1 MNKKNKIRIPN
12 QEKYSVPS
20 NSSKSIDQKPVTNS
34 LLSVMR
40 DGKEFESVLSYRVEN
55 LNSDEIRNAIKEISE
70 ITGRYTICYLA
81 NSINSNIKGNT
92 SINATDDLPFR
103 EMIKSVPGTV
113 KEIDIIL
120 VTPGGSGEQVAKFVD
135 KLRPRF
141 DIVRFLLPDSAMS
154 AGTIFVMSG
163 DEIIMTPDSYIGP
176 IDPQVPNRDG
186 RFVPAQSLLALI
198 EDIKLRGDAALKAG
212 QQPNWTDIQI
222 LNRIDHKDLG
232 SAISGSNYSIGLVKD
247 FLAKYKFKSWE
258 VHKSTGKSV
267 TLSEKEEAAYEIARK
282 FCDHT
287 IWKSHSRGITREIA
301 WQKCQLQ
308 ITHAENVAGLE
319 RVIRRFWAVIYWI
332 FENSLTFKIFISPD
346 YSLIRQDIRPQ
357 ILPKS

>member
-12 QEKYSVPS
+12 Q
-20 NSSKSIDQKPVTNS
+20 QKFSGSTNLPKLTDGRPVTNS
-34 LLSVMR
+34 LLSVMQ
-40 DGKEFESVLSYRVEN
+40 DGKEFESILHYRVEN
-55 LNSDEIRNAIKEISE
+55 LNSDEIRNAVKEISD

-81 NSINSNIKGNT
+81 NSINLNIKSNT

-103 EMIKSVPGTV
+103 EMIKSVPAAI

-141 DIVRFLLPDSAMS
+141 DTVRFLLPDSAMS

-163 DEIIMTPDSYIGP
+163 DDIIMTADSYIGP

-186 RFVPAQSLLALI
+186 RFVPAQSLLSLI
-198 EDIKLRGDAALKAG
+198 ENIKERGNAALKSG
-212 QQPNWTDIQI
+212 QQPNWTDLQI
-222 LNRIDHKDLG
+222 LHRIDHKDLG

-247 FLAKYKFKSWE
+247 FLAKYKFKSWQT
-258 VHKSTGKSV
+258 HKSTG
-267 TLSEKEEAAYEIARK
+267 TLVSLADKEQAAFEIAKK
-282 FCDHT
+282 FCDHV

-301 WQKCQLQ
+301 WQECKLQ
-308 ITHAENVAGLE
+308 ITHAESVTGLE
-319 RVIRRFWAVIYWI
+319 RVMRRFWAVIYWV
-332 FENSLTFKIFISPD
+332 FENSLTYKIFVSPD
-346 YSLIRQDIRPQ
+346 YSLIRQDARLQ
-357 ILPKS
+357 LVPKP